1 MRRVED
7 LKKRNSIIV
16 LFLFVIVSYVHTVLV
31 QSVVCMNMYCVV
43 CKHGEVFPKKASPG
57 VWGSPPQPP
66 EAGFFGRFRRN
77 RNRQSI
83 SINFP
88 KRATK
93 P

>member
-16 LFLFVIVSYVHTVLV
+16 LFLFVIVSYVHTVV
-31 QSVVCMNMYCVV
+31 QSVVVMNMYCVV

-77 RNRQSI
+77 
-83 SINFP
+83 
-88 KRATK
+88 TEYV
-93 P
+93 